1 MTLSDDDRAD
11 LRSHYVSWGVE
22 TVRQDLRR
30 PLRQAFVS
38 KEVNEFAREWV
49 AETDQKEIRRD
60 ARNDRLVKF
69 LMVVAAIE
77 FGVAI
82 GMSLPV

>member
-1 MTLSDDDRAD
+1 MTLSDDDRAA
-11 LRSHYVSWGVE
+11 LRSRYVSWGVD

-30 PLRQAFVS
+30 PLRAAFVS

-49 AETDQKEIRRD
+49 HETDEKEIRRE
-60 ARNDRLVKF
+60 ARKDRLVKI

-77 FGVAI
+77 FGIAV
-82 GMSLPV
+82 GMNLPV

>member
-1 MTLSDDDRAD
+1 MTLSDDDRAE
-11 LRSHYVSWGVE
+11 LRSRYVSWGVDI
-22 TVRQDLRR
+22 VRQDLRR

-49 AETDQKEIRRD
+49 EEADEKEIRRE
-60 ARNDRLVKF
+60 ARKDQLVKI

-77 FGVAI
+77 FGIAV
-82 GMSLPV
+82 GMNLPV

>member
-1 MTLSDDDRAD
+1 MTLSDDDRAA
-11 LRSHYVSWGVE
+11 LRSRYVSWGVD

-38 KEVNEFAREWV
+38 KDVNDFAREWV
-49 AETDQKEIRRD
+49 EETDEKEIKRD
-60 ARNDRLVKF
+60 ARNDRLVKI
-69 LMVVAAIE
+69 LMVIAAME

-82 GMSLPV
+82 GMNIPV

>member
-1 MTLSDDDRAD
+1 MTLSDDDRAS
-11 LRSHYVSWGVE
+11 LRSRYVSWGVD

-38 KEVNEFAREWV
+38 KDVNEFAREWV
-49 AETDQKEIRRD
+49 EETDQKEIRRD
-60 ARNDRLVKF
+60 KRNDRLVKI

-77 FGVAI
+77 FGIAV
-82 GMSLPV
+82 GMNLPV